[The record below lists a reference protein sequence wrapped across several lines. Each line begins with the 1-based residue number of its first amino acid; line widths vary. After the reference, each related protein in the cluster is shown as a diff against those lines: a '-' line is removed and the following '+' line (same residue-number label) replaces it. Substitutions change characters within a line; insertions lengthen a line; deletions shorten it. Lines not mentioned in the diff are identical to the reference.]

1 MISERLG
8 LLMFYFQI
16 LKIPHVKIPM
26 IIVCNGD
33 LILKVQIT
41 IEILNFWIYVGP
53 TTWINHTLSEN
64 KTISE
69 PYETS
74 CPTFKLT
81 CKELSK
87 KNSQPALH
95 HFKLNKLANTSKQ
108 KFVIRIA
115 LHWAIKIKRQYRIR

>member
-1 MISERLG
+1 M
-8 LLMFYFQI
+8 
-16 LKIPHVKIPM
+16 
-26 IIVCNGD
+26 
-33 LILKVQIT
+33 
-41 IEILNFWIYVGP
+41 GP

-87 KNSQPALH
+87 KNSQPALR
-95 HFKLNKLANTSKQ
+95 HFKLNKLANTSKR
-108 KFVIRIA
+108 KFVIRA
-115 LHWAIKIKRQYRIR
+115 LHCIEQLKLRGSIELGKN